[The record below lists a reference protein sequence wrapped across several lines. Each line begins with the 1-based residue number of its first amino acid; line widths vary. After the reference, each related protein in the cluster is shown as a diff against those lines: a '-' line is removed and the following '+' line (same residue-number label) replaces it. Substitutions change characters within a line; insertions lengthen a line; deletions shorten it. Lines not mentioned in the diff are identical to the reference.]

1 MVANSTSQARR
12 TVGWGVVVGVLVAW
26 LAAGLL
32 GAFVVYRVVGSE
44 DDALVDPGREL
55 AGVVPS
61 AAALLLI
68 VCVISWLRW
77 WPVVLRD
84 EVAARGWAW
93 LFPLGLLAAGAIATD
108 WGRIGSAGGALI
120 ASLAVSVL
128 AVAASEEL
136 VFRGFVLRAMRDRY
150 PELTAAL
157 VTTLLFG
164 VAHML
169 NGGFGNVVQGL
180 LSFMTG
186 FLFYAAR
193 RASRG
198 IVLPILLHA
207 WWDFAVF
214 SAELGPGSADAS
226 SLFGGAVIVVVLF
239 VVALAAYRLWQ
250 PRSAASAA

>member
-1 MVANSTSQARR
+1 MTQQVAPQGRR
-12 TVGWGVVVGVLVAW
+12 EVGWGVVIGVLVAW

-44 DDALVDPGREL
+44 DDALLDPGTEL

-68 VCVISWLRW
+68 VGVISWLRW

-84 EVAARGWAW
+84 DVPARGWAW
-93 LFPLGLLAAGAIATD
+93 VFPLGLLAAGAAASD
-108 WGRIGSAGGALI
+108 WGRIGSAGTALL
-120 ASLAVSVL
+120 ASLVLSVL

-150 PELTAAL
+150 PELGAAL
-157 VTTLLFG
+157 ITTLLFG
-164 VAHML
+164 LAHML

-207 WWDFAVF
+207 WWDFAVL
-214 SAELGPGSADAS
+214 SAELGPGGADAS
-226 SLFGGAVIVVVLF
+226 SLFGAAVVVVVLF

-250 PRSAASAA
+250 PRSIASAA